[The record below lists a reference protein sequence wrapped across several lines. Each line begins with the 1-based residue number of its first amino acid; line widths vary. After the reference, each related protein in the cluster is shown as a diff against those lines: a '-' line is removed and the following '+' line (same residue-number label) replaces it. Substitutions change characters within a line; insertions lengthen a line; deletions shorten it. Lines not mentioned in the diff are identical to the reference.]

1 MYTDIARSST
11 AWGGTNFQSIVDEIV
26 RIRKTRPNIPL
37 SDYPTTIL
45 VVSDMQ
51 FNPATSWN
59 DRYSTERTNYEAMK
73 EKLSLVFPKDFVES
87 MKFVWWNVHGRRTTD
102 MPATLDD
109 GGNYFISGF
118 DGSIVTLL
126 LGGDAQVVDQT
137 TGEKRTP
144 TMEELIEIAMNQEVL
159 SLVKF

>member
-1 MYTDIARSST
+1 
-11 AWGGTNFQSIVDEIV
+11 
-26 RIRKTRPNIPL
+26 
-37 SDYPTTIL
+37 
-45 VVSDMQ
+45 
-51 FNPATSWN
+51 
-59 DRYSTERTNYEAMK
+59 MK
-73 EKLSLVFPKDFVES
+73 QKLSTVFPQEFVDS
-87 MKFVWWNVHGRRTTD
+87 MKFVWWQVNGRRTTD

-109 GGNYFISGF
+109 GGNYFFSGF
-118 DGSIVTLL
+118 DGSVITLL